1 MRGPIEGEVVTFAWS
16 AQSIRWRRTAR
27 LRSCDWEA
35 CYLLSPLGRV
45 VCDQRSPARHRSLA
59 APTALTEDFA
69 GLNAYYSYA
78 SPRKG
83 HTHLTG
89 GSMTATRKRIAIL
102 VGINEYTGGIPPL
115 RNAVHDIEVIGQI
128 LEGRFGFKVVRYCD
142 KKASKAKLT
151 AQADELSRTL
161 TEEDSVLFYFAG
173 HGIARS
179 MLVAM
184 DKDRSLKEKP
194 FDGDFHLVPQDARL
208 GDESSYWSSR
218 ELLKAV
224 RSWPCRQSLLIL
236 DCCYAGQAALDAR
249 RSLHVQLGGPLS
261 QETFAWYEAGK
272 ASQLLA
278 SAAHDQEAAD
288 SDALSLKQAAQARTE
303 GGGEHSPFA
312 QALIDGLRGKAGS
325 RPDEDDNDGII
336 LATDLYRYIYLRLS
350 KQLSGHPHFTQTPD
364 LVRLDPKNKN
374 REFYFQDNSRSFPGL
389 ESIKKLSKE
398 NPYRGFASYQLD
410 HERQYFGRNDAI
422 EALERRIS
430 YEITQ
435 KPKDTNCNITIITGP
450 SGTGKSSL
458 LFAGLVPRLLDA
470 NCRVFALRRR
480 TKGPTRMKVRP
491 LSRKASS
498 ATSSP
503 SSSSTTPAASATS
516 LPPEASPRSH
526 PSAQSASQATAG
538 LPPAPLAAQPSHR
551 SAPVSTQWLDLDE
564 IDKELQDNSGQLLVF
579 VVDQMEE
586 VLDNPPQVSIA
597 TSFWREIIDLCEK
610 DRSRVRFIATLRSD
624 YETYFSSIHRNCFHR
639 MKSMSRQN
647 LAEVIAG
654 PAKQNGIF
662 LAEDLLEDLVETY
675 YDTPNSLPLLSFSLE
690 RIYENFRDNLGEKE
704 ATSSDKPEISKT
716 IYNELQGEGVGGI
729 FSNYADRVLR
739 ELQGNISNKCSAD
752 LFDRLTKG
760 LLWRF
765 ISSDK
770 KTRRRVDAQELVYS
784 EDTGVAEAIVK
795 YLADNRL
802 IITDKDDESGQNYYQ
817 LTHDY
822 LVTGWPWLAEL
833 SKAKNWETRHRV
845 IRDVVHADF
854 ADTWKGNSKLDD
866 ALEELN
872 NKSICFNEA
881 ERKCLEAA
889 VDARKSDKEVKE
901 KAKIAHFRSKAF
913 GIGLVVT
920 LVSLGA
926 ISGIGTW
933 IVSNAR
939 DSAKQADEE
948 RERSEAATLT
958 AESKSKIAKRDTTI
972 AELQAALARMEA
984 SRAKEEAGKAKSA
997 AVQAQAQASALKG
1010 KANRLENEQKNTQH
1024 FSEWYK
1030 ADFRKLSHFL
1040 KDVQNDNDRYRSNY
1054 LLSVSCNA
1062 IRDIQIKTEKEAT
1075 DIEYAKCL
1083 HSKDSQTAILRSIG
1097 KLSNH
1102 DVFAETRSA
1111 DAYLFVAHK
1120 KWCMPIKYL
1129 GSVEGEYKNTCVIQ
1143 KLSISYVGIPRARGP
1158 STKVPA
1164 SISID
1169 GVSLQGPAS
1178 DERIKCD
1185 FSDCQIETRTREWS
1199 SRFPRPKDLSS
1210 PGGDG
1215 NLIIVE
1221 NRNKAYFRNPDTKGD
1236 CLYESPIN
1244 GKPTK
1249 IFTGKGIKAF
1259 AVNKSADR
1267 IVVLDRD
1274 QLMALYLEN
1283 GHWRLEKLEIAPD
1296 PSKSDISSLSIS
1308 DTGNLAFIGFKDG
1321 TAVLIDLKDQK
1332 AILGYPPVKLTS
1344 GAPVPI
1350 RFVAIGPE
1358 IDKERKLLQVYENGV
1373 VVVRTISRR

>member
-1 MRGPIEGEVVTFAWS
+1 
-16 AQSIRWRRTAR
+16 
-27 LRSCDWEA
+27 
-35 CYLLSPLGRV
+35 

-69 GLNAYYSYA
+69 DLNAYYSYA

-83 HTHLTG
+83 HAHLTG

-350 KQLSGHPHFTQTPD
+350 KQPSKHPHFTQTPD

-480 TKGPTRMKVRP
+480 TRGPTRIKVRP

-597 TSFWREIIDLCEK
+597 TSFWREITNLCEK

-739 ELQGNISNKCSAD
+739 ELQANISNKCSAD

-784 EDTGVAEAIVK
+784 EDTGVAQAIVD
-795 YLADNRL
+795 YLADKRL
-802 IITDKDDESGQNYYQ
+802 VVADSDDDSGQRYYQ

-854 ADTWKGNSKLDD
+854 ADTWKGSSKLDD
-866 ALEELN
+866 ALKN
-872 NKSICFNEA
+872 IDQGSICFNER
-881 ERKCLEAA
+881 ERKCLESAKVAREAEREAA
-889 VDARKSDKEVKE
+889 IEAARSTKEIKEVTERAAEAE
-901 KAKIAHFRSKAF
+901 KRAEVKAAKDRLRINA
-913 GIGLVVT
+913 IGTGLLVT
-920 LVSLGA
+920 LVSLGL
-926 ISGIGTW
+926 
-933 IVSNAR
+933 IVAVGRVIVRQAQQDLSKAEYRTNIQENKAHEAEHKATIALVR
-939 DSAKQADEE
+939 ANEANVQAAEALLKAK
-948 RERSEAATLT
+948 EAENRQRT
-958 AESKSKIAKRDTTI
+958 AEEKAEEYNKIAKRSDEANAETTKKLDI
-972 AELQAALARMEA
+972 DMAINDMYQAYLNSNSVTRLL
-984 SRAKEEAGKAKSA
+984 RYAKSQSD
-997 AVQAQAQASALKG
+997 VYRKNYVSANLCNG
-1010 KANRLENEQKNTQH
+1010 KLENIAAKTATH
-1024 FSEWYK
+1024 SY
-1030 ADFRKLSHFL
+1030 
-1040 KDVQNDNDRYRSNY
+1040 SN
-1054 LLSVSCNA
+1054 
-1062 IRDIQIKTEKEAT
+1062 Q
-1075 DIEYAKCL
+1075 YAKCL
-1083 HSKDSQTAILRSIG
+1083 HGKDAEEARVVKLRFGQIVELGRKDAYVFLAGKQFCLPINKPGNVLEAFEANNPGYFYAKKENEFQKCNVNWPEITEYKDIQKMDITKRLESTFRKSKD
-1097 KLSNH
+1097 
-1102 DVFAETRSA
+1102 
-1111 DAYLFVAHK
+1111 
-1120 KWCMPIKYL
+1120 
-1129 GSVEGEYKNTCVIQ
+1129 
-1143 KLSISYVGIPRARGP
+1143 
-1158 STKVPA
+1158 
-1164 SISID
+1164 
-1169 GVSLQGPAS
+1169 AS
-1178 DERIKCD
+1178 D
-1185 FSDCQIETRTREWS
+1185 
-1199 SRFPRPKDLSS
+1199 RFICSFGYCLIDKAANSASEKTIAGHRKALEKDLSS
-1210 PGGDG
+1210 PKAITGKVISHNGTNFYYLRSKLGSSEIVKWSSVKNEEVIVSGVDV
-1215 NLIIVE
+1215 NEFAVSKNERIIVAAKKDQIIKST
-1221 NRNKAYFRNPDTKGD
+1221 RF
-1236 CLYESPIN
+1236 N
-1244 GKPTK
+1244 GRE
-1249 IFTGKGIKAF
+1249 IEV
-1259 AVNKSADR
+1259 AV
-1267 IVVLDRD
+1267 
-1274 QLMALYLEN
+1274 
-1283 GHWRLEKLEIAPD
+1283 LEIARD
-1296 PSKSDISSLSIS
+1296 TSDISALTLNEDGSLLFVGFKNGTSLLFDAAQKLKILAYPALKDKS
-1308 DTGNLAFIGFKDG
+1308 TGNGI
-1321 TAVLIDLKDQK
+1321 
-1332 AILGYPPVKLTS
+1332 
-1344 GAPVPI
+1344 PI
-1350 RFVAIGPE
+1350 QDVAIGPE
-1358 IDKERKLLQVYENGV
+1358 IDKERKLLQVYENV